1 MNIIMN
7 RKLHLF
13 QSKIELHLPSYPNV
27 YLKGLEECRVQ
38 TAVPLLADSPKHNKE
53 LPFIDCSV

>member
-1 MNIIMN
+1 MN

-13 QSKIELHLPSYPNV
+13 QSKIELRLPSHPNV
-27 YLKGLEECRVQ
+27 YLKGLEGCRVQ